1 MIINVQTKREAKIRF
16 RFAATLLFRGTLIPI
31 NFFINTRFAFLFWT
45 LVTIYFPYYPLFVLR
60 SVLRSVLVQF
70 SFSSRS
76 VLDRS
81 SIDSRSSFVHPPFI
95 LRSGIEDR
103 SKIDRR
109 TNGESSEAR
118 RRCIETLM
126 GNQGK
131 GDPNKNFIFN
141 HLNSIYYGKTY
152 WNYFQTQSYV
162 GGFTF
167 KQNGDQTVA
176 SEKFTKSTNSKIES
190 EQSSA
195 WSGRTSSGCINCW
208 LST

>member
-126 GNQGK
+126 GSQGK
-131 GDPNKNFIFN
+131 GNPNKKTPKIPHKSHAPDFQKKLWKNFQREKTWKSTSYQKLPKIFSKN
-141 HLNSIYYGKTY
+141 
-152 WNYFQTQSYV
+152 
-162 GGFTF
+162 
-167 KQNGDQTVA
+167 
-176 SEKFTKSTNSKIES
+176 FTKHLVIIEKR
-190 EQSSA
+190 
-195 WSGRTSSGCINCW
+195 RTFALANQK
-208 LST
+208 